1 VLQFNSALLAAVGSF
16 TGDYAPYQSVH
27 IRPHC
32 GGVLLVASDHGKVT
46 AVGFDRQGTADEA
59 LSIIPST
66 ELLKSCAGIKTAE
79 RGISIDGDTAIV
91 TTYYKTSSNKGK
103 ELPIQRAVV
112 PFPEID
118 GALAACVQRWG
129 STPKLSETAGRY
141 RVAYLERAIKAAG
154 LLADSLV
161 LSAFDGGPLRLQ
173 GESIELII
181 LVMPQTAEPIPAL
194 PEWIQEFSR
203 QNACQVL
210 QSS

>member
-16 TGDYAPYQSVH
+16 TGAYAPYQSIH

-32 GGVLLVASDHGKVT
+32 GGVLLAASDHGKVT

-59 LSIIPST
+59 LSILPSP
-66 ELLKSCAGIKTAE
+66 ELLKACAGIKTAE
-79 RGISIDGDTAIV
+79 RGISIDGDRALV
-91 TTYYKTSSNKGK
+91 TTYYKASSNKGK
-103 ELPIQRAVV
+103 E
-112 PFPEID
+112 ID
-118 GALAACVQRWG
+118 AALAACVERWG
-129 STPKLSETAGRY
+129 ATPELSQTAGRY

-181 LVMPQTAEPIPAL
+181 LVMPQTAEPIPAF
-194 PEWIQEFSR
+194 PDWIQEFSR
-203 QNACQVL
+203 RTACHVS
-210 QSS
+210 QSG